1 MSSVKHG
8 MVGRGAGGFG
18 NLSKC
23 TQVVWVTARDES
35 MAPVPLSWMSQR
47 GVKRAAVA

>member
-1 MSSVKHG
+1 MSSVKRG
-8 MVGRGAGGFG
+8 MVGRGAGGFE
-18 NLSKC
+18 NLSKR

-35 MAPVPLSWMSQR
+35 MASVPLSWMSRR